1 MWLKLPVLFDL
12 FTLVLLVGGCLLLWQ
27 NLGARRQDVALPTI
41 RGDPAAAEMAQRFKT
56 NELSELCADDGAGLL
71 NSASPADAHADGG
84 LTNQNHYANSVSA
97 AMAKS
102 KKAAG

>member
-1 MWLKLPVLFDL
+1 LWLKLPVLFDL

-41 RGDPAAAEMAQRFKT
+41 RGDPEAAEMADRFKA
-56 NELSELCADDGAGLL
+56 NELSEHNGAGLL
-71 NSASPADAHADGG
+71 NSAAPEGADAHADVED
-84 LTNQNHYANSVSA
+84 QNHYASSVSS

-102 KKAAG
+102 KKAAS